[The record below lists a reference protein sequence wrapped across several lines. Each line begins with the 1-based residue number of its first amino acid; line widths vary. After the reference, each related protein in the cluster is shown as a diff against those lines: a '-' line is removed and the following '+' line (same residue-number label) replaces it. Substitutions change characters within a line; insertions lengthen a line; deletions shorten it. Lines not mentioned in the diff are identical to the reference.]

1 MLPQP
6 LRKAPGL
13 VLAAILL
20 ILIMAFSIRKY
31 DLLPDYKFEH
41 DSALLEPVQTPQ
53 STIPRKIW
61 QIFSTPQDST
71 GKPPS
76 SIDPKALGDATS
88 WIGLNSGYQYKLLGG
103 GSADDFVIKHFS
115 HDKPIMETYFALR
128 NPGLKTDLLR
138 YLVLWVEGGV
148 YGDLDTWA
156 LKPIDSWVPEHL
168 QGHIRAVVGLE
179 WDQLDGE
186 PWPGFG
192 DEPSYMTH
200 VVQFCQWTLAAAP
213 GHPLLGNAIQTSVK
227 RISDLAAA
235 HETSISDL
243 NPIGYEV
250 VTTTGPS
257 AWTDVV
263 FEQLKKADPTLQD
276 LRELSN
282 MKESRIFGDI
292 LVLTI
297 DGFGMG
303 QPHSHSTADGSIPDA
318 ALAKHG
324 FRHSWL
330 PNVS

>member
-13 VLAAILL
+13 ALVAILF
-20 ILIMAFSIRKY
+20 ILIITLSIRKY
-31 DLLPDYKFEH
+31 DLLSDHRFSH
-41 DSALLEPVQTPQ
+41 ITASLESGQFPE

-61 QIFSTPQDST
+61 QIFSTPQHFT
-71 GKPPS
+71 GTPPS

-88 WIGLNSGYQYKLLGG
+88 WIGLNPGYQYKLLGG
-103 GSADDFVIKHFS
+103 GSADAFVIKHFA
-115 HDKPIMETYFALR
+115 HDESIMETYFTLR

-156 LKPIDSWVPEHL
+156 LKPVDSWVPEHL
-168 QGHIRAVVGLE
+168 QGQIRAVVGLE

-200 VVQFCQWTLAAAP
+200 VVQFCQWTMAAVP
-213 GHPLLGNAIQTSVK
+213 GHPLFENAIQTSVE
-227 RISDLAAA
+227 RIAALAAT

-243 NPIGYEV
+243 DPIGYEV

-263 FEQLKKADPTLQD
+263 FEQLKRMDPTLKD
-276 LRELSN
+276 LKELSN
-282 MKESRIFGDI
+282 MKEPKVFGDI

-330 PNVS
+330 PNIS